1 MRGRCVQL
9 FITLP
14 LNLRFM
20 KPVLSVLALILFIFC
35 LGGCTSDNIT
45 GVYVCDQSQK
55 KPDSTIQR
63 QYNVEHFVDLTCTIQ
78 ELDFKGNST
87 VELKLPNGPLVTSY
101 VTEKGYIRVKGSGS
115 DILFKIKDDR
125 TLSGEGIAQGLYHK
139 K

>member
-1 MRGRCVQL
+1 MKQL
-9 FITLP
+9 LFSP
-14 LNLRFM
+14 
-20 KPVLSVLALILFIFC
+20 ALTLFIFC
-35 LGGCTSDNIT
+35 LGGCASNNIT

-55 KPDSTIQR
+55 KPDSTIHH
-63 QYNVEHFVDLTCTIQ
+63 QYNVERFVDLTCTIQ
-78 ELDFKGNST
+78 ELDFKGNTT

-101 VTEKGYIRVKGSGS
+101 VTDKGYIRVKGSGS